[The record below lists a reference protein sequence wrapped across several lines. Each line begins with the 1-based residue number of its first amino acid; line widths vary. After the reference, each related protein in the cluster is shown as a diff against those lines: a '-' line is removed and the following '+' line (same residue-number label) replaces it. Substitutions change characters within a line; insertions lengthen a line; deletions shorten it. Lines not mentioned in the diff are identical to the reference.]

1 MSTYYSLYIDGLFFG
16 VVIALYLIIRLW
28 GLLKT
33 PGANYLIGVV
43 WCVVIWSFAYIL
55 EISLKD
61 FSLKSIFF
69 VITYLGI
76 SFLPLALL
84 SFALT
89 YTGRGRW
96 LTNSRFL
103 LLAGLP
109 ALTFLLATTNRFHG
123 LLWSE
128 VRMPVGNA
136 IGPLLFTPGPWF
148 DILIIYSY
156 ALILVATFFLAQIA
170 AQSHNLYRYQAR
182 IMLIGIILPWIVNII
197 YVSAGSRL
205 SPLDWTPFAFTLT
218 GIALE
223 IGFVRYGL
231 MDILPVA
238 QSAMFNAMRDGIIVA
253 DEKGRIVEI
262 NPSAQRILKGH
273 GDRLI
278 GMDIRQILPAW
289 IAWKTEA
296 GNASETTHEISL
308 GEQPNQRSY
317 LLRLTPLT
325 GRRGQ
330 VTGRLVTLNDI
341 TEQKQA
347 EHQMRQAHEDAMEAN
362 RLKTQLLASVSH
374 DLRTPLGAIMGY
386 AEMIQA
392 GAFGKVNEKQ
402 EHAAAEILESANQL
416 LVFVNNLISQAQIET
431 GRIVLRNEKFEPQ
444 ELTGA
449 VRATISYMA
458 QKKKI
463 GLRIESDE
471 NLPAHLLGDAYWLR
485 QILLNLANNAVKFTE
500 KGSVTIR
507 FYLGDSRH
515 WAMQVADTGIGIP
528 PEEQARI
535 FEPFHQVES
544 SPPRRHIGSGLGL
557 SIVHQLVTLMGG
569 EISLQ
574 SEVGQGS
581 KFTVTLPLMEPP
593 ATG

>member
-1 MSTYYSLYIDGLFFG
+1 MTTYYSLFIDGLFIG
-16 VVIALYLIIRLW
+16 IVISLYLIIRLW
-28 GLLKT
+28 GLLKS
-33 PGANYLIGVV
+33 PGANYLIWAI
-43 WCVVIWSFAYIL
+43 WCVVIWAFAYIL

-61 FSLKSIFF
+61 LPLKNFFSVL
-69 VITYLGI
+69 TYLGI
-76 SFLPLALL
+76 PFLPLAIF
-84 SFALT
+84 SFVLT

-96 LTNSRFL
+96 LTGGRFL
-103 LLAGLP
+103 LLSILP
-109 ALTFLLATTNRFHG
+109 TMTFLLAVTNSWHQW
-123 LLWSE
+123 LWAKVS
-128 VRMPVGNA
+128 MPPGSP
-136 IGPLLFTPGPWF
+136 IGPLTLQHGPWYNLN
-148 DILIIYSY
+148 IAYSY
-156 ALILVATFFLAQIA
+156 ALILLATFLLAQVAT
-170 AQSHNLYRYQAR
+170 QSHNLYRFQAR
-182 IMLIGIILPWIVNII
+182 IMLVGMILPWIVNVI
-197 YVSAGSRL
+197 YVFNL
-205 SPLDWTPFAFTLT
+205 SVISSVDWTPFAFTLT

-238 QSAMFNAMRDGIIVA
+238 QSTLFNAMRDGIIVA

-262 NPSAQRILKGH
+262 NPSAQRILNSE
-273 GDRLI
+273 GDHLI
-278 GMDIRQILPAW
+278 GTDIRQVLPAW

-308 GEQPNQRSY
+308 GQAPNQRCY
-317 LLRLTPLT
+317 RLRLTPLT

-330 VTGRLVTLNDI
+330 VTGRLVTLSDF

-347 EHQMRQAHEDAMEAN
+347 EDQMRQAHEEAVEAN

-431 GRIVLRNEKFEPQ
+431 GRIVLKIDQFEPV
-444 ELTGA
+444 ELIGA
-449 VRATISYMA
+449 VRSTISYMA

-463 GLRIESDE
+463 ALQIEIDA
-471 NLPAHLLGDAYWLR
+471 NLPSQLSGDAYWLK

-500 KGSVTIR
+500 KGSVKIR
-507 FYLGDSRH
+507 LYIHDGEH
-515 WAMQVADTGIGIP
+515 WALQVTDTGIGIP
-528 PEEQARI
+528 QVDQARA
-535 FEPFHQVES
+535 FEAFHQIES
-544 SPPRRHIGSGLGL
+544 SPPRRRSGSGLGL

-569 EISLQ
+569 EIVLQ

-581 KFTVTLPLMEPP
+581 QFTVILPL
-593 ATG
+593 AA